1 MPVDVLV
8 PPVGTTVDL
17 LTLVKWYKQEGDTVQ
32 KDEPLFSVETDKAT
46 LDIESPASGVL
57 RGVSAQEGD
66 EVVALSRIALIAGE
80 GESALP
86 VSRVVASQTA
96 PYTIVA
102 PAQTPAP
109 VAVPKGDR
117 IFISPRAKRTAE
129 AQNFVWQNL
138 KGTGP
143 EGAIIER
150 DVFAAIASLPAQS
163 AIPTTIEIASA
174 SGFAPVMLN
183 TEVDVTDF
191 VALRTLLQ
199 AQSPHVTD
207 DTLFVF
213 VLAHALREHP
223 RLNASVENGT
233 VQVWNQIHIGLVMA
247 RAEGLVV
254 PVLRDAETKRLAAI
268 GEEIRTL
275 SESPLTEEG
284 ATFALTNLG
293 GYGIDSFTPVLPSL
307 TCPCLGVGRIKAEP
321 TVVGDQILI
330 RKKMWISLTFDHRLV
345 DSITA
350 ALFLQCVARLLEKP
364 HLLLT

>member
-17 LTLVKWYKQEGDTVQ
+17 LTLVKWYKQDGDTVQ

-46 LDIESPASGVL
+46 LDIESPASGIL

-66 EVVALSRIALIAGE
+66 EVVALSRIALIVGE

-86 VSRVVASQTA
+86 TSSAKASQPAPTASPVLHQMPAHVTA
-96 PYTIVA
+96 PK
-102 PAQTPAP
+102 Q
-109 VAVPKGDR
+109 DR

-129 AQNFVWQNL
+129 TQNIVWQNL

-150 DVFAAIASLPAQS
+150 DVFAAIASLPTQA
-163 AIPTTIEIASA
+163 ALPVEIPSPSIT
-174 SGFAPVMLN
+174 APVMLN

-199 AQSPHVTD
+199 AQSHFVSD
-207 DTLFVF
+207 DALIVF
-213 VLAHALREHP
+213 ALAHALREHP
-223 RLNASVENGT
+223 RLNASLENGT
-233 VQVWNQIHIGLVMA
+233 VHVWNQIHIGLVTA
-247 RAEGLVV
+247 GVEGLVM
-254 PVLRDAETKRLAAI
+254 PILRDAETKRLAALS
-268 GEEIRTL
+268 EEIHTL
-275 SESPLTEEG
+275 SESPLNAEG

-293 GYGIDSFTPVLPSL
+293 AYSIDSFTPILPSL

-330 RKKMWISLTFDHRLV
+330 RKKMWMSLTFDYRLV
-345 DSITA
+345 DSIAA
-350 ALFLQCVARLLEKP
+350 ALFLQRVSQLLEKP
-364 HLLLT
+364 QLLLT